1 MVFPIVSEKFHP
13 LVFCIQG
20 EKELMV
26 MIHIGGCRRVC
37 DIAKCI
43 TAMNK
48 AVYECVC
55 VKGE

>member
-55 VKGE
+55 EE